1 MARVTWGGFADRV
14 GPRRRTPGGRGGVQA
29 ARSLRQVPAGDAAGA
44 DSCLRMPGEEERAF
58 LAAREELSSALRK
71 DSGQVFSV
79 EQLRPLLVTSLPP
92 AARYLQLDAARLVR
106 CNAHGEP
113 RNYLNTLSTALNILE
128 KYGRNLLSPQRPRY
142 WRGVKFNNPVFRST
156 VDAVQG
162 GRDVLRLYGYTEE
175 QPDGL
180 SFPEGQEEPDEH
192 QVATV
197 TLEVLLLRTELSL
210 LLQNTHPRQQ
220 ALEQLL
226 EDKVEDDIL
235 QLSEF
240 APLLREIAPG
250 PLTTPS
256 APGSTPGPCFL
267 CGSAP
272 GTLHCSTC
280 KQALCPAC
288 DRLFHGHPSRAHHLR
303 QTLPGGSQ
311 TTHLTPR

>member
-1 MARVTWGGFADRV
+1 MACVTWGGFADRV
-14 GPRRRTPGGRGGVQA
+14 GPRSRTPGGRGGVQA

-156 VDAVQG
+156 VDAVQ
-162 GRDVLRLYGYTEE
+162 V
-175 QPDGL
+175 
-180 SFPEGQEEPDEH
+180 
-192 QVATV
+192 
-197 TLEVLLLRTELSL
+197 
-210 LLQNTHPRQQ
+210 
-220 ALEQLL
+220 
-226 EDKVEDDIL
+226 K
-235 QLSEF
+235 
-240 APLLREIAPG
+240 PLG
-250 PLTTPS
+250 PLWEKGTW
-256 APGSTPGPCFL
+256 PGLRGWL
-267 CGSAP
+267 E
-272 GTLHCSTC
+272 
-280 KQALCPAC
+280 
-288 DRLFHGHPSRAHHLR
+288 RA
-303 QTLPGGSQ
+303 
-311 TTHLTPR
+311 